1 MLLAARYVLPVAAP
15 HIENG
20 AVLVRDGRIV
30 EIGELATL
38 QVKHPEEPVRDFGLA
53 ALMPGFVDLHTHLE
67 YSAMRGLVDDL
78 PYAEWKLQV
87 MEKERALAPE
97 DWEDA
102 AMLGALEA
110 LRSGITTVA
119 DITDSGSSMRAV
131 NASGMR
137 AFVYREVQT
146 MDHKRIDEA
155 MTAAEQDI
163 SDWRSSADEELVT
176 VGIAPHS
183 AYSCH
188 PELFRRVSDYAIAT
202 GTPVTTHLAG
212 SRAEYEFVKYGSST
226 LAFEYRQKWGSDVPW
241 LPTGVSPVRYVLQ
254 WGLMDVPEL
263 LAVHCTQIDDE
274 DIDVIATKDVAV
286 AFCPRCNAKLGMGVL
301 PLRKLLYRGVRVGI
315 GTDSPASNNT
325 VDIFDEMRIG
335 LLIQRAMDA
344 HEQFHVARKFVKLAT
359 FDAARALRIENIVG
373 SLEPGK
379 VADIIAVDLS
389 HTHQLP
395 TQYPYSTLV
404 HAANQD
410 NVVFTMV
417 CGRVLYDSGQWSTL
431 DVERLR
437 VRAEEL
443 RVKLRG

>member
-15 HIENG
+15 QIEHG
-20 AVLVRDGRIV
+20 AVLVRDGRIQ
-30 EIGELATL
+30 EIGELSTL
-38 QVKHPEEPVRDFGLA
+38 AAAHPDEEVRDFGLA
-53 ALMPGFVDLHTHLE
+53 AIMPGFVDLHTHLE
-67 YSAMRGLVDDL
+67 YTAMRGLVDDL
-78 PYAEWKLQV
+78 PYAQWKLQV
-87 MEKERALAPE
+87 MEKERTLTPQ

-102 AMLGALEA
+102 ALLGALEA
-110 LRSGITTVA
+110 LRSGITTVG
-119 DITDSGSSMRAV
+119 DITSSGASMRAV

-146 MDHKRIDEA
+146 MDHKRIGDV
-155 MTAAEQDI
+155 MDAARADI
-163 SDWRSSADEELVT
+163 AEWASSADPDLVR

-183 AYSCH
+183 PYSCH
-188 PELFRRVSDYAIAT
+188 PELFRQVSDLAIET
-202 GTPVTTHLAG
+202 GMPVTTHLAG
-212 SRAEYEFVKYGSST
+212 SHEEYDFVKYGSSQ
-226 LAFEYRQKWGSDVPW
+226 LAFEYRQKWGSDIPW

-263 LAVHCTQIDDE
+263 LAVHCTQIDDD
-274 DIDVIATKDVAV
+274 DIDVLASRDVAV

-301 PLRKLLYRGVRVGI
+301 PVRKLLTRGVRVGI

-325 VDIFDEMRIG
+325 MDMFDEMRIG
-335 LLIQRAMDA
+335 LLIQRAVDA

-359 FDAARALRIENIVG
+359 FDAARALRVESRIG

-379 VADIIAVDLS
+379 DADIIAVDLS

-410 NVVFTMV
+410 NVVFTMIG
-417 CGRVLYDSGQWSTL
+417 GRVLYDSGEWSTL
-431 DVERLR
+431 DMERLKA
-437 VRAEEL
+437 RAEEL
-443 RVKLRG
+443 RVKLRA

>member
-20 AVLVRDGRIV
+20 AVLVQGGRII
-30 EIGELATL
+30 EIGELASMRL
-38 QVKHPEEPVRDFGLA
+38 AHPDEPIRDFGLA
-53 ALMPGFVDLHTHLE
+53 ALMPGLVDLHTHLE

-87 MEKERALAPE
+87 MEKERALAPQ

-119 DITDSGSSMRAV
+119 DITDSGASLRAV

-146 MDHKRIDEA
+146 MDHNRIDA
-155 MTAAEQDI
+155 VMDAAQSDI
-163 SDWRSSADEELVT
+163 AEWASSADQDLVT
-176 VGIAPHS
+176 IGIAPHS

-188 PELFRRVSDYAIAT
+188 PELFRRVSDFAIAT
-202 GTPVTTHLAG
+202 GAPVTTHLAG
-212 SRAEYEFVKYGSST
+212 SREEYEFVKYGSSV
-226 LAFEYRQKWGSDVPW
+226 LAFEYRQKWGADIPW

-274 DIDVIATKDVAV
+274 DIDVIAARDVAV
-286 AFCPRCNAKLGMGVL
+286 AFCPRCNAKLGMGIL
-301 PLRKLLYRGVRVGI
+301 PLRKLLNRGVRVGI

-325 VDIFDEMRIG
+325 VDMFDEMRIG
-335 LLIQRAMDA
+335 LLIQRAVDA
-344 HEQFHVARKFVKLAT
+344 HAQFHVARKFVKLAT
-359 FDAARALRIENIVG
+359 LDAARALRLEHTVG

-379 VADIIAVDLS
+379 AADIIAVDLS

-417 CGRVLYDSGQWSTL
+417 GGRVVYDSGEWSTL

-443 RVKLRG
+443 RVKLRA

>member
-15 HIENG
+15 QIEHG
-20 AVLVRDGRIV
+20 AVLVRDGRIQ
-30 EIGELATL
+30 EIGELSAL
-38 QVKHPEEPVRDFGLA
+38 AAAHPDEEVRDFGLA
-53 ALMPGFVDLHTHLE
+53 AIMPGFVDLHTHLE
-67 YSAMRGLVDDL
+67 YTAMRGLVDDL
-78 PYAEWKLQV
+78 PYAQWKLQV
-87 MEKERALAPE
+87 MEKERTLTPQ

-102 AMLGALEA
+102 ALLGALEG
-110 LRSGITTVA
+110 LRSGITTVG
-119 DITDSGSSMRAV
+119 DITSSGASMRAV

-146 MDHKRIDEA
+146 MDHKRIGEVMD
-155 MTAAEQDI
+155 AARADI
-163 SDWRSSADEELVT
+163 AAWASSADPDLVR

-183 AYSCH
+183 PYSCH
-188 PELFRRVSDYAIAT
+188 PELFRQVSDLAIET
-202 GTPVTTHLAG
+202 GMPVTTHLAG
-212 SRAEYEFVKYGSST
+212 SHEEYDFVKYGSSQ
-226 LAFEYRQKWGSDVPW
+226 LAFEYRQKWGSDIPW

-263 LAVHCTQIDDE
+263 LAVHCTQIDDD
-274 DIDVIATKDVAV
+274 DIDVLASRDVAV

-301 PLRKLLYRGVRVGI
+301 PVRKLLTRGVRVGI

-325 VDIFDEMRIG
+325 MDMFDEMRIG
-335 LLIQRAMDA
+335 LLIQRAVDA

-359 FDAARALRIENIVG
+359 FDAARALRVESRIG

-379 VADIIAVDLS
+379 DADIIAVDLS

-410 NVVFTMV
+410 NVVFTMIG
-417 CGRVLYDSGQWSTL
+417 GRVLYDSGEWSTL
-431 DVERLR
+431 DVERLKA
-437 VRAEEL
+437 RAEEL
-443 RVKLRG
+443 RVKLRA

>member
-20 AVLVRDGRIV
+20 AVLVQDGRIL
-30 EIGELATL
+30 EIGELASMRL
-38 QVKHPEEPVRDFGLA
+38 AHPDEPVRDFGLA

-87 MEKERALAPE
+87 MEKERALAPQ

-119 DITDSGSSMRAV
+119 DITDSGASLRAV

-146 MDHKRIDEA
+146 MDHNRIDA
-155 MTAAEQDI
+155 VMDAAQSDI
-163 SDWRSSADEELVT
+163 GEWASSADKDLVT
-176 VGIAPHS
+176 LGIAPHS

-188 PELFRRVSDYAIAT
+188 PELFRRVSDYAIST

-212 SRAEYEFVKYGSST
+212 SREEYEFVKYGSSV
-226 LAFEYRQKWGSDVPW
+226 LAFEYRQKWGSDIPW

-274 DIDVIATKDVAV
+274 DIDVIATRDVAV

-301 PLRKLLYRGVRVGI
+301 PVRKLLNRGVRVGI

-325 VDIFDEMRIG
+325 VDMFDEMRIG
-335 LLIQRAMDA
+335 LLIQRAVDA
-344 HEQFHVARKFVKLAT
+344 HSQFHVARKFVKLAT
-359 FDAARALRIENIVG
+359 LDAARALRLERTVG

-379 VADIIAVDLS
+379 AADIIAVDLS

-417 CGRVLYDSGQWSTL
+417 GGRVVYDTGEWATL

-437 VRAEEL
+437 ARAEEL
-443 RVKLRG
+443 RVKLRA